1 MATKTIALDIT
12 VYDRLAA
19 SKRGGESFS
28 KAIDRLLADA
38 SAANT
43 GADILRRLES
53 FAVLPEDEANVFL
66 AVIAEDRAAGDWDA
80 H

>member
-1 MATKTIALDIT
+1 MATRTIALDGT

-19 SKRGGESFS
+19 SKRAGESFS
-28 KAIDRLLADA
+28 KAIDRLLDDA
-38 SAANT
+38 AAANT

-53 FAVLPEDEANVFL
+53 FPALPKDEANVFL
-66 AVIAEDRAAGDWDA
+66 DVIAEDRAAGQWGA